1 MSSLNQVQI
10 IGNLGKDPEMRSMP
24 SGDQIANFSVACS
37 ERWKDK
43 ASGEQKERTEW
54 INIVMFGALA
64 GIAGN
69 YLKKGSK
76 VFLQGALRTR
86 KWTDKEGVDR
96 YNTEVVVD
104 SFNGKMVMLSG
115 KENENSSRQKTERTS
130 ASAKQER
137 DDFEDLDIP
146 FN

>member
-37 ERWKDK
+37 DRWKDK

-54 INIVMFGALA
+54 INFAMFGPLA

-86 KWTDKEGVDR
+86 KWTDKEGIDR
-96 YNTEVVVD
+96 YSTEVVVD

-130 ASAKQER
+130 AVTTSQL
-137 DDFEDLDIP
+137 DDFDDSEIP
-146 FN
+146 F